1 MADFIRFFIPLY
13 FIMFFIISFV
23 GISYKVAK
31 KIGKNP
37 NVLPKGDSA
46 YALVGMYFKMMLL
59 ALFVYTMLLLCF
71 PEDIS
76 DMFKIHFL
84 EHNFLQYTGI
94 IVMIIAL
101 VWVIIAQLQMKN
113 SWRIGVD
120 TTTKTELITHGLFRF
135 SRNPIFLGMTAG
147 LGGFF
152 LLFPTVIALSFFL
165 VGSILMQIQIRLEE
179 EYLLKGHGQIYLAY
193 KKRVKRMLSLY

>member
-1 MADFIRFFIPLY
+1 
-13 FIMFFIISFV
+13 
-23 GISYKVAK
+23 VAK

-46 YALVGMYFKMMLL
+46 YALVGIYFKMILL

-76 DMFKIHFL
+76 EMFKIQFL

-101 VWVIIAQLQMKN
+101 AWVIIAQLQMKN

-135 SRNPIFLGMTAG
+135 SRNPIFLGMTVSLA
-147 LGGFF
+147 GFF
-152 LLFPTVIALSFFL
+152 LVLPTAFAFFFL
-165 VGSILMQIQIRLEE
+165 LIGSILMQIQIRLEE
-179 EYLLKGHGQIYLAY
+179 EYLIKEHGQMYLAY
-193 KKRVKRMLSLY
+193 KKRVQRMLSLY